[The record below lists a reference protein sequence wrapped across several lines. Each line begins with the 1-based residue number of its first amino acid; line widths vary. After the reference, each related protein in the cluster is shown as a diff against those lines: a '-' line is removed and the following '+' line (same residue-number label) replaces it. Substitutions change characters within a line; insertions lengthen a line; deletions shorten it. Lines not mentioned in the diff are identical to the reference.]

1 MRLVDACIC
10 LSEHVRLPTM
20 ATHHV
25 RIEVRLPDGHWAG
38 DVTRANP
45 NDVLRIEETMPLGR
59 GRGTARIAG
68 TAHLFSSIRDHEK
81 IDDLRE
87 LDVSHATVEI
97 SAGGG
102 GFLRP
107 LMEVGV
113 IPHTPFDVRDGWVE
127 WTLECTQGKVR
138 SLIERFRDQAIPHRL
153 LSTRTTSSHLLTQR
167 QHQVYELAL
176 REGYYDMPRRTTI
189 TTLADMLGVAKSTLS
204 AQMHRIE
211 STVMHTFAE
220 EIRRRNG

>member
-1 MRLVDACIC
+1 
-10 LSEHVRLPTM
+10 M

-45 NDVLRIEETMPLGR
+45 NDVLRIEEHMPLGR

-68 TAHLFSSIRDHEK
+68 GDALFSSIRGHTK
-81 IDDLRE
+81 IDDLRL
-87 LDVSHATVEI
+87 LDTTHATVEI

-127 WTLECTQGKVR
+127 WTLECTQGKIRGLVDK
-138 SLIERFRDQAIPHRL
+138 FRAQSIPYRL
-153 LSTRTTSSHLLTQR
+153 LSTRTTSSHLLTPR

-176 REGYYDMPRRTTI
+176 REGYYDVPRRTSI
-189 TTLADMLGVAKSTLS
+189 TALADMLGVAKSTLS
-204 AQMHRIE
+204 AQIHRIE
-211 STVMHTFAE
+211 STVMHTFTE